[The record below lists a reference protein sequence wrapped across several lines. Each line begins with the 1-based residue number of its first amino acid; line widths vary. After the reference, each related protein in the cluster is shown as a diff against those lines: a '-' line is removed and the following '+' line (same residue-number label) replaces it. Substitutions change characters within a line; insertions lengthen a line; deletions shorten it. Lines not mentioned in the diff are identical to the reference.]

1 MFDAFAQWN
10 RMLAAGASMRTTSVR
25 AAETFGGANKVVAAR
40 GAIIRKAMQSPWTA
54 DHAELGRMIPEKID
68 TLSRAGSAAAT
79 IWWDSQTAW
88 MTHFQHLGTMAMRG
102 RLPTP
107 VEIGDLGERSA
118 TLMLQSI
125 EATARIGAASL
136 APVHRQ
142 VATNVRRLGTKGP
155 ATTGPKGASRR

>member
-1 MFDAFAQWN
+1 MFDPFAQWN
-10 RMLAAGASMRTTSVR
+10 RLLAAGASIGSTSVR

-68 TLSRAGSAAAT
+68 TLSRAGSGAAT

-88 MTHFQHLGTMAMRG
+88 MKHFQHLGTMAMRG

-142 VATNVRRLGTKGP
+142 VATNVRRSGAKRP
-155 ATTGPKGASRR
+155 AAEVRSRR

>member
-10 RMLAAGASMRTTSVR
+10 RMLAAGASMHATGVR

-40 GAIIRKAMQSPWTA
+40 GAIMGEAMQSPWTA

-88 MTHFQHLGTMAMRG
+88 MKHFQHLGTMAMRG
-102 RLPTP
+102 RLPTAT
-107 VEIGDLGERSA
+107 EIGDLGERSA

-125 EATARIGAASL
+125 EATARLSAASL

-142 VATNVRRLGTKGP
+142 VATNVRRLAAKRPAAKGR
-155 ATTGPKGASRR
+155 GASRR

>member
-1 MFDAFAQWN
+1 
-10 RMLAAGASMRTTSVR
+10 MLAAGASMRSTSVR

-40 GAIIRKAMQSPWTA
+40 GAIIGEAMQSPWTA

-88 MTHFQHLGTMAMRG
+88 MKHFQHLGTMAMRG
-102 RLPTP
+102 RLPTLA
-107 VEIGDLGERSA
+107 EIGDFGERSA

-125 EATARIGAASL
+125 EATAKLSAASL

-142 VATNVRRLGTKGP
+142 VATNVRRLGARQPAEKGR
-155 ATTGPKGASRR
+155 GASRR

>member
-1 MFDAFAQWN
+1 
-10 RMLAAGASMRTTSVR
+10 MLAAGASMRTTSVR
-25 AAETFGGANKVVAAR
+25 AAETFGGANEVVAAR
-40 GAIIRKAMQSPWTA
+40 GAIIGKAMQSPWTA

-79 IWWDSQTAW
+79 IWWESQTAW
-88 MTHFQHLGTMAMRG
+88 MKHFHHLGTMAMRG

-107 VEIGDLGERSA
+107 AEIADLGERSS

-125 EATARIGAASL
+125 EATARLGAASL

-142 VATNVRRLGTKGP
+142 VATNVRRLGAKRPASKGR
-155 ATTGPKGASRR
+155 GPSRR

>member
-1 MFDAFAQWN
+1 MFDAFTQWN
-10 RMLAAGASMRTTSVR
+10 RILAAGASMHTTGVR

-40 GAIIRKAMQSPWTA
+40 GAIIGEAMQSPWTA

-88 MTHFQHLGTMAMRG
+88 VKHFQHLGTMAMRG
-102 RLPTP
+102 RLPTAA
-107 VEIGDLGERSA
+107 EIGDLGERSA

-125 EATARIGAASL
+125 EATARLGAASL
-136 APVHRQ
+136 APIHRQ
-142 VATNVRRLGTKGP
+142 VATNVRRLGAKRPAAKGR
-155 ATTGPKGASRR
+155 GASRR

>member
-1 MFDAFAQWN
+1 
-10 RMLAAGASMRTTSVR
+10 MLAAGASMRTTSVR

-40 GAIIRKAMQSPWTA
+40 GAIIGEAMRSPWTA

-88 MTHFQHLGTMAMRG
+88 VKHFQHLGTMATRG
-102 RLPTP
+102 RLPTAA
-107 VEIGDLGERSA
+107 ELGDLGERSA

-125 EATARIGAASL
+125 EATARLGAASL
-136 APVHRQ
+136 APIHRQ
-142 VATNVRRLGTKGP
+142 VATNVRRLGAKRPAAKGR
-155 ATTGPKGASRR
+155 GASRR

>member
-40 GAIIRKAMQSPWTA
+40 GAIIGEAMQSPWTA

-88 MTHFQHLGTMAMRG
+88 MKHFQHLGTMAMRG
-102 RLPTP
+102 RLATP
-107 VEIGDLGERSA
+107 AEIADLGERSA

-125 EATARIGAASL
+125 EATVRLGAASL

-142 VATNVRRLGTKGP
+142 VATNVRRLGAKRPAAKGR
-155 ATTGPKGASRR
+155 GASRR

>member
-1 MFDAFAQWN
+1 MFDAFAHWN
-10 RMLAAGASMRTTSVR
+10 RMLAAGASMRTTNVR

-40 GAIIRKAMQSPWTA
+40 GAIIGEAMQSPWTA

-88 MTHFQHLGTMAMRG
+88 MKHFQHLGTMAMRG
-102 RLPTP
+102 RLPTMA
-107 VEIGDLGERSA
+107 EIGDLGARSA
-118 TLMLQSI
+118 TLVLQSI
-125 EATARIGAASL
+125 EATARVSAASL

-142 VATNVRRLGTKGP
+142 VATNVRRLGARRPAAKGR
-155 ATTGPKGASRR
+155 GASRR

>member
-1 MFDAFAQWN
+1 
-10 RMLAAGASMRTTSVR
+10 MLAAGASMRSTSVR

-40 GAIIRKAMQSPWTA
+40 GAIIGEAMQSPWTA

-88 MTHFQHLGTMAMRG
+88 VKHFQHLGTMAMRG
-102 RLPTP
+102 RLPTAA
-107 VEIGDLGERSA
+107 EIGDLGERSA

-125 EATARIGAASL
+125 EATARLGAASL
-136 APVHRQ
+136 APIHRQ
-142 VATNVRRLGTKGP
+142 VATNVRRLGAKRPAAKGR
-155 ATTGPKGASRR
+155 GASRR

>member
-1 MFDAFAQWN
+1 
-10 RMLAAGASMRTTSVR
+10 MLVAGASMRTTSVR
-25 AAETFGGANKVVAAR
+25 AAETFRGANKVVAAR
-40 GAIIRKAMQSPWTA
+40 GAIICEAMQSPWTA
-54 DHAELGRMIPEKID
+54 DHAELGRIIPEKID

-79 IWWDSQTAW
+79 IWWDSQTTW
-88 MTHFQHLGTMAMRG
+88 MKHFQHLGTMAMRG

-142 VATNVRRLGTKGP
+142 VATNVRRLGAKRPAAKGRL
-155 ATTGPKGASRR
+155 RR

>member
-10 RMLAAGASMRTTSVR
+10 RMLAAGASMRATSVR
-25 AAETFGGANKVVAAR
+25 AAETFGGASKVVAAR
-40 GAIIRKAMQSPWTA
+40 GAIIGEAMQSPWTA

-79 IWWDSQTAW
+79 IWWDSQAAW
-88 MTHFQHLGTMAMRG
+88 MKHFQHLGTMAMRG
-102 RLPTP
+102 RVPTAA
-107 VEIGDLGERSA
+107 EIGDLGERSA

-125 EATARIGAASL
+125 EASARLGAASL

-142 VATNVRRLGTKGP
+142 VATNVRRLAAKRPAAKGR
-155 ATTGPKGASRR
+155 GASRR

>member
-1 MFDAFAQWN
+1 MFDAFSQWN
-10 RMLAAGASMRTTSVR
+10 RMLAAGASMRSTSVR

-40 GAIIRKAMQSPWTA
+40 GAIIGEAMQSPWTA

-88 MTHFQHLGTMAMRG
+88 MNHFQHLGTMAMRG
-102 RLPTP
+102 RLPTAA
-107 VEIGDLGERSA
+107 EIGDLGERSA
-118 TLMLQSI
+118 TLMVQSI
-125 EATARIGAASL
+125 EATARLGAAGL

-142 VATNVRRLGTKGP
+142 VATNVRRLGTKRP
-155 ATTGPKGASRR
+155 AAKGRGASRR

>member
-40 GAIIRKAMQSPWTA
+40 GAIIGEALQSPWTA
-54 DHAELGRMIPEKID
+54 DHAELGRIIPEKID

-88 MTHFQHLGTMAMRG
+88 MKHFQHLGTMAMRG

-107 VEIGDLGERSA
+107 PEIGDLGERSA

-142 VATNVRRLGTKGP
+142 VATNVRRLGAKRPAAKGR
-155 ATTGPKGASRR
+155 GASRR

>member
-1 MFDAFAQWN
+1 MFDAFSQWN
-10 RMLAAGASMRTTSVR
+10 RMLAAGASMRSTSVR

-40 GAIIRKAMQSPWTA
+40 GAIIGEAMQSPWTA

-88 MTHFQHLGTMAMRG
+88 MNYFQHLGTMAMRG
-102 RLPTP
+102 RLPTAA
-107 VEIGDLGERSA
+107 EIGDLGERSA
-118 TLMLQSI
+118 TLMVQSI
-125 EATARIGAASL
+125 EATARLGAAGL

-142 VATNVRRLGTKGP
+142 VATNVRRLGTKRP
-155 ATTGPKGASRR
+155 AAKGRGASRR

>member
-40 GAIIRKAMQSPWTA
+40 GAIIGEAIQSPWTA
-54 DHAELGRMIPEKID
+54 DHAELGRIIPEKID
-68 TLSRAGSAAAT
+68 TLSRAGSAAAA

-88 MTHFQHLGTMAMRG
+88 MKHFQYLGTMAMRG
-102 RLPTP
+102 RLPT
-107 VEIGDLGERSA
+107 VAEIGDLGERST

-142 VATNVRRLGTKGP
+142 VATNVRRLGAKRPAAKGRG
-155 ATTGPKGASRR
+155 TSRR